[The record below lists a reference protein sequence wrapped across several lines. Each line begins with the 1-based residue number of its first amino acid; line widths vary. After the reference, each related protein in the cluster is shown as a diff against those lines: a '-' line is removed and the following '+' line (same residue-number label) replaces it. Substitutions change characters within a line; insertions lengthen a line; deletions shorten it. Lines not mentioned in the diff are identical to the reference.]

1 MISFAATATLHPTTS
16 AHTPAWQIPTY
27 AYVVAEPNPIG
38 VSQSALVVMFLDKMP
53 DGAGTTNDI
62 RFHDYKLTITAP
74 DGSVETK
81 TWDIVYDPTSSQGY
95 SFTPKQVGTY
105 TLNFTFPG
113 QTHTWTETIQPPFA
127 PPRLSQFV
135 NDTYLPS
142 TATTTLTVQQEPL
155 TNYPDSYPLPTEYW
169 DRPIYGENSGWHSIS
184 SNWLGSGAPGGYFP
198 GDAVGSQTSHI
209 MWTKSLQSGG
219 IVGGNNFAIQG
230 DSYFEG
236 SAYNIRFANPIIL
249 NGKLYYQEPMSF
261 SNGVGVAP
269 TNCIDL
275 RTGQLLWS
283 RTDVPTLAFGYLYAA
298 HNMGQHGVL
307 PAMLFTSNFARAF
320 DADTGTPL
328 FNVTN
333 VPSGTTAL
341 GTNGEQLKYVLAN
354 AGTPTNPQYYLAQWN
369 SSRMWVFE
377 KEWAPSPQMLNMSG
391 AYFQLGGGLR
401 TFTALSSVIG
411 IAGQPGLNLMVDAGI
426 SIGINSRYDWNIS
439 LSALNAQTST
449 PAVLAAFP
457 GNMLLCRNG
466 SYPTAPGGSVG
477 SLTGTSSS
485 APYTYFA
492 VNLNATKGAV
502 GSILWWNT
510 VNAPAGNL
518 TVELGG
524 VDPSIGVFVETRK
537 ETMQYV
543 GYSLSTGQQ
552 LWGPVG
558 NHTAFAYYGLGTT
571 AAYGKL
577 YSCGFEGLLYCYDMT
592 NGDLLWTYGNGGEGN
607 STNSG
612 FQVPG
617 FYPMAIFG
625 IGNGVVYTTTSEH
638 TSVTPIFK
646 GALTRAINA
655 TTGQEIYTLSA
666 ITNGIAAYGA
676 AVVGGASAAIAD
688 GFTTFFNG
696 YSNQIFVLGRG
707 PSKTTVDAPKASI
720 ELGRSL
726 VITGSV
732 TDISSGTT
740 KNEQSARFP
749 NGVPVSSD
757 NGMKD
762 WMGYVYQQKPL
773 PTNAT
778 GVIVTLSVVDAN
790 NNYRTIGT
798 TTTDMTGVFSYQ
810 WKPDISGKYTVY
822 ASFAGTNGYWPS
834 SAETSFAVD
843 EIATQ
848 QPTTTPE
855 TDLATTSDLMMYM
868 AIGVIAIIIAIAIA
882 TVLLLRKRP

>member
-1 MISFAATATLHPTTS
+1 MISFAATATLYPTTS

-27 AYVVAEPNPIG
+27 AYVLVEPNPIG
-38 VSQSALVVMFLDKMP
+38 VGQTALVVMFLDKIP
-53 DGAGTTNDI
+53 DGAGPTNDI

-81 TWDIVYDPTSSQGY
+81 TWDIVYDTTSSQGY
-95 SFTPKQVGTY
+95 SFTPNQVGTY
-105 TLNFTFPG
+105 TLNFTYPG
-113 QTHTWTETIQPPFA
+113 QTYTWTETIQPPMGA
-127 PPRLSQFV
+127 PRPSQFV

-169 DRPIYGENSGWHSIS
+169 ARPIYGENPGWYSIS
-184 SNWLGSGAPGGYFP
+184 SNWLGSGALDGYFP
-198 GDAVGSQTSHI
+198 GDAVGSQTGHI

-219 IVGGNNFAIQG
+219 IVGGNKFAIQG

-249 NGKLYYQEPMSF
+249 NGKLYYQEPISF

-269 TNCIDL
+269 TDCVDL

-298 HNMGQHGVL
+298 HDMGQHGVL

-377 KEWAPSPQMLNMSG
+377 KEWLTSPQMLNMSG

-401 TFTALSSVIG
+401 ALPASVGVIG

-426 SIGINSRYDWNIS
+426 STGINSRYDWNLS
-439 LSALNAQTST
+439 LPALNAQTST

-466 SYPTAPGGSVG
+466 SYPLAPSGASA
-477 SLTGTSSS
+477 TGTPSS

-571 AAYGKL
+571 TAYGKL

-617 FYPMAIFG
+617 FYPMAIIG

-638 TSVTPIFK
+638 TILTPIYK

-666 ITNGIAAYGA
+666 VTNGIAAYGA
-676 AVVGGASAAIAD
+676 AVVRGASAAIAD

-696 YSNQIFVLGRG
+696 YSNQIYVLGRG

-757 NGMKD
+757 NSMKD

-778 GVIVTLSVVDAN
+778 GVTVTLSVVDAN
-790 NNYRTIGT
+790 NNYRIIGT

-855 TDLATTSDLMMYM
+855 TGLATTSDLMMYM